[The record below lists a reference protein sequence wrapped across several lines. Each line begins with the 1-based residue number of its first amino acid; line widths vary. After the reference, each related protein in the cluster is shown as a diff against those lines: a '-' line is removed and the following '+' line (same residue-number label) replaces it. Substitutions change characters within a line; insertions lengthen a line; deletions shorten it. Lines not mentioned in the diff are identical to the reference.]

1 MRTESNAQE
10 NSAVGLKIV
19 APWRVNHVLPLEEF
33 TLKVTFIDGVCGMVS
48 MKGLIFSQNAGV
60 FAVLRQ
66 PDIFNQVSIVHGV
79 VTWPGEID
87 LAPDAMYDAIRAM
100 GQWIL

>member
-10 NSAVGLKIV
+10 NSTLGLKIS
-19 APWRVNHVLPLEEF
+19 APWRVSQVVPLEDF
-33 TLKVTFIDGVCGMVS
+33 SLNVTFVDGLTGEVS
-48 MKGLIFSQNAGV
+48 MKGLIFNQNAGV
-60 FAVLRQ
+60 FAVLRK
-66 PDIFNQVSIVHGV
+66 PDVFNQVSIVCGV

-87 LAPDAMYDAIRAM
+87 LAPDAMYEAIKAT

>member
-10 NSAVGLKIV
+10 NSTVGLKIS
-19 APWRVNHVLPLEEF
+19 APWRVSLVVPLEDF
-33 TLKVTFIDGVCGMVS
+33 TLNVTFVDGLTGRVS
-48 MKGLIFSQNAGV
+48 MKGLIFNQNAGV

-66 PDIFNQVSIVHGV
+66 PGVFNQVSIVYGV

-87 LAPDAMYDAIRAM
+87 LAPDAMYDAIKAA
-100 GQWIL
+100 GCWVL